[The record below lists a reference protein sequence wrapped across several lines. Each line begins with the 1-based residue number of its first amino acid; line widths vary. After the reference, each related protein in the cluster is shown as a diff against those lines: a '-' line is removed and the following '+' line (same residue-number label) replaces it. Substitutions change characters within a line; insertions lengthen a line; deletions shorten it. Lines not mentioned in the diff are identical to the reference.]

1 MKDRTKDIIGW
12 LILTVI
18 IGALVWMGGNAI

>member
-1 MKDRTKDIIGW
+1 MKDITKDIIGW

-18 IGALVWMGGNAI
+18 IGALVWLGGNAI